1 MIDIIIAIVAIVA
14 IIKGI
19 RKGLVVA
26 LFSIIAFIIGLAAAL
41 KLSAVVALHLQKS
54 VSVPGKW
61 LPILSFA
68 LVFLVVVILVN
79 WGAKFIEKSFEMVL
93 LGWAN
98 KMAGA
103 AVYLA
108 LYMLIFSV
116 MLFYADKIHL
126 LKPDTLQQSAVY
138 PYIKPWGPVVI
149 DNFAKVIPFFRDS
162 FTNLEDFFEG
172 LSQKIKPSM

>member
-1 MIDIIIAIVAIVA
+1 
-14 IIKGI
+14 
-19 RKGLVVA
+19 
-26 LFSIIAFIIGLAAAL
+26 
-41 KLSAVVALHLQKS
+41 
-54 VSVPGKW
+54 
-61 LPILSFA
+61 
-68 LVFLVVVILVN
+68 
-79 WGAKFIEKSFEMVL
+79 
-93 LGWAN
+93 
-98 KMAGA
+98 
-103 AVYLA
+103 
-108 LYMLIFSV
+108 

>member
-98 KMAGA
+98 KLAGA

-108 LYMLIFSV
+108 LYMLI
-116 MLFYADKIHL
+116 
-126 LKPDTLQQSAVY
+126 
-138 PYIKPWGPVVI
+138 
-149 DNFAKVIPFFRDS
+149 
-162 FTNLEDFFEG
+162 
-172 LSQKIKPSM
+172 

>member
-1 MIDIIIAIVAIVA
+1 MLDIIIAVIAIVA

-19 RKGLVVA
+19 RKGFVVA
-26 LFSIIAFIIGLAAAL
+26 LFSIMAFIVGIAAAL
-41 KLSAVVALHLQKS
+41 KLSAVVALYLQKT

-61 LPILSFA
+61 LPVISFA
-68 LVFLVVVILVN
+68 LVFLAVVILVN

-98 KMAGA
+98 KLAGA
-103 AVYLA
+103 AVYLV

-126 LKPDTLQQSAVY
+126 LQPDTFGQSALY
-138 PYIKPWGPVVI
+138 PVIKPWGRVVI
-149 DNFAKVIPFFRDS
+149 DNFGKVIPFFRDS

-172 LSQKIKPSM
+172 LSQKIQPST